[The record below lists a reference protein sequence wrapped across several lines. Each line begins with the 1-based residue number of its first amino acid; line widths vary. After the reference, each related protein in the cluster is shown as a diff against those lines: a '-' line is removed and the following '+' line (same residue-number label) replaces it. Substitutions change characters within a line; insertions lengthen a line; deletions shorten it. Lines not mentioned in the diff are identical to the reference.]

1 MVQKK
6 IEEKRASRI
15 SSMRKLPKVN
25 ASLAAEYLSDD
36 ENKKDEAIDSDDSAT
51 AVNSR
56 NKKKKKASSLLQ
68 DDRFKMMFNDT
79 DFQVDTTS
87 HEYKLYH
94 PSESNAQKMAKRFE
108 PVQGEEDDEENDDII
123 RFSNIKQTNK
133 NKKDAK
139 LSKSKSEPK
148 FFELK
153 VFIYRWDVIPQ
164 QTWLISFP
172 F

>member
-1 MVQKK
+1 MANRLVNINKSPVSTSEIAPLTPIIIPKAPLDMELIK
-6 IEEKRASRI
+6 IW
-15 SSMRKLPKVN
+15 
-25 ASLAAEYLSDD
+25 
-36 ENKKDEAIDSDDSAT
+36 
-51 AVNSR
+51 

-68 DDRFKMMFNDT
+68 DDRFTSMFNDT

-87 HEYKLYH
+87 HEYKLHH

-139 LSKSKSEPK
+139 LSKSKNEPK

-153 VFIYRWDVIPQ
+153 VWTELVHSTSQ
-164 QTWLISFP
+164 KLLV
-172 F
+172 

>member
-6 IEEKRASRI
+6 IEEKRSSRI
-15 SSMRKLPKVN
+15 SSLRKLPKVN

-36 ENKKDEAIDSDDSAT
+36 ENKKEDAFDSDDSAT
-51 AVNSR
+51 AINSSK

-68 DDRFKMMFNDT
+68 DDRFTSMFNDT

-87 HEYKLYH
+87 HEYKLHH

-139 LSKSKSEPK
+139 LSKSKNEPK

-153 VFIYRWDVIPQ
+153 VWTELVHSTSQ
-164 QTWLISFP
+164 KLLV
-172 F
+172 